1 MPRVIKRHTS
11 QQPSLVEPGNVST
24 QDLSPTFFGSR
35 RAAGA
40 DGVASHISAHNYP
53 KATKQHIQHR
63 HFATMKL
70 YLPAKRAPLSVA
82 VSHPAVRRAT
92 TVYPFAPE
100 SLWREQDAMMNKAF
114 ARQSSPR
121 YELTNTDEKFEIVV
135 NVPGV
140 KPSDI
145 NVSIENDGQILT
157 LSGKRERK
165 QEGFQYS
172 NEFLQSFTLDR
183 TVDTERLTANL
194 SNGVLIVSAPKDVK
208 RLEDAVRK
216 IPITQNAHEEPA
228 VAQQALENDASAKKE
243 EVIVETV
250 DDKNEETEEVETPK
264 AA

>member
-1 MPRVIKRHTS
+1 
-11 QQPSLVEPGNVST
+11 
-24 QDLSPTFFGSR
+24 
-35 RAAGA
+35 
-40 DGVASHISAHNYP
+40 VASHISAHNFP

-92 TVYPFAPE
+92 TAYPFAPE

-135 NVPGV
+135 DVPGV
-140 KPSDI
+140 KPFDI
-145 NVSIENDGQILT
+145 NVSLENDGQILT

-172 NEFLQSFTLDR
+172 NEFSQSFTLDR

-208 RLEDAVRK
+208 RLEHAVRK
-216 IPITQNAHEEPA
+216 IPIAQNAHEEPT
-228 VAQQALENDASAKKE
+228 VAQKALENDASAKKE

-250 DDKNEETEEVETPK
+250 DDKNEESEEVETPK